1 MIHYIPTTYSR
12 NRLWPKPATH
22 TQRRAQVAG
31 DARPLDPS
39 CTRRLDRQRT
49 LPRLLARSQATHMSR
64 CLAAALL
71 STALAYPHR
80 WLEQTDDVGGCGVLV
95 SNRQGDS
102 GMMGNGYRYVFP
114 TTTSFINAVG
124 TLGDELQPAEGQ
136 AASWKA
142 SVHSDAYMQKR
153 LCAQQR
159 RCPPLAA
166 AHREAEIEWT
176 ATACLSRPS
185 RAGPGEQQQGLV
197 RHSRGGRAHPFER
210 QQQWLSTL
218 YELASWRRRGLRRP
232 PPAPLLPRVSYLCP
246 ACGVQ
251 ATLLRLAPLNRRLSG
266 RCRPRRTGNTPSK
279 APGRSGE

>member
-1 MIHYIPTTYSR
+1 MIRVARDDLTGSVRCRGAGAESSHPHEPLPRGSFAVNRARLSTPMARADGRCGRVRGAHLKSARGLWDDGQRIPL
-12 NRLWPKPATH
+12 RLSDDNVLHKCGWHPR
-22 TQRRAQVAG
+22 RRAA
-31 DARPLDPS
+31 ARRGGS
-39 CTRRLDRQRT
+39 
-49 LPRLLARSQATHMSR
+49 LLEGERALR
-64 CLAAALL
+64 CIHA
-71 STALAYPHR
+71 
-80 WLEQTDDVGGCGVLV
+80 
-95 SNRQGDS
+95 
-102 GMMGNGYRYVFP
+102 
-114 TTTSFINAVG
+114 
-124 TLGDELQPAEGQ
+124 
-136 AASWKA
+136 
-142 SVHSDAYMQKR
+142 KR